1 MPILT
6 LNGCPPEPLG
16 NYLKALGVF
25 RLVAEQADPS
35 TRAWWEG
42 GVLRLVTRLDD
53 RVIQDFFLGG
63 DPKLAYRPTP
73 IFAPWGGRPGFYRK
87 DSNAD
92 ARSRLLR
99 LKIARKARKQPQKAR
114 TQLNDAARTLAV
126 LGRVLSRHREWDA
139 KKKGEDRP
147 WLEAKKAKKDK
158 ERLIRTCRNTW
169 PQRGV
174 EWLDAC
180 LAVGD
185 DLDFGFLFGTGG
197 NEGSADITN
206 SFWQFVEDCVG
217 FPESNSES
225 PEWLASA
232 LFSLPR
238 TSGSGSSAGQH
249 FPAAAQGENIGQR
262 FSGAIS
268 ANPWDVVL
276 AMEGCVLFAGAITKR
291 LSQFGGGKAAFP
303 FMLEHVASDSGP
315 ESVHDELKK
324 DVRSS
329 RCKAEF
335 WMPLWRQPLGLGEL
349 RGLLSE
355 GRMQTPQR
363 SPAEHSIQALEA
375 IATLGVSAGVSAF
388 RRVGL
393 FERRGNINIAATL
406 EEVPVPRRTTA
417 AISAFAELADFRR
430 LSQARL
436 RAGAGAPE
444 RILTAK
450 HLLEVSVARVARL
463 GCLGVLPAREDL
475 QAILASAADL
485 ERECSLTRSIRAEVS
500 PCSVLSRRWV
510 DVDDPACCLDESAE
524 CRIALALASLSAWG
538 EAGTGRHPV
547 VGSLRTNLVPVARR
561 GNDWQWNDQSRS
573 DVWSNGAPLLTNL
586 STVLHRRLV
595 EAQRGSSDGLPLW
608 SFRGALF
615 RDLLSLWQSGVDES
629 RLADLIRA
637 LALVDFGTANWE
649 DTTRWQITKDLT
661 PTLAQSGVWFDGDSP
676 RLSLSGEGL
685 SLPEGE
691 LEAAFALP
699 RAYALLKLC
708 FVGGR
713 LPAPPIEG
721 HLVARTGNEPFP
733 NSPLSVLT
741 LLLAGRSDEALLSAT
756 RSLRAKGYPA
766 IVRDDTLRDG
776 EWKLSDEDCR
786 RMAGLLLVPV
796 RRAGLLAA
804 LCLKPKHK

>member
-16 NYLKALGVF
+16 NYLKAIGVF
-25 RLVAEQADPS
+25 RLVAEQADP
-35 TRAWWEG
+35 TARAWWEG
-42 GVLRLVTRLDD
+42 GVLRLLTRLDE
-53 RVIQDFFLGG
+53 RAIQDFFLGG
-63 DPKLAYRPTP
+63 DPNLPAYQPTP

-99 LKIARKARKQPQKAR
+99 LKVARKAGKQPLKAR
-114 TQLNDAARTLAV
+114 RQLNDAALTLAV

-158 ERLIRTCRNTW
+158 ERLIRACRNTW
-169 PQRGV
+169 PQRAV

-185 DLDFGFLFGTGG
+185 DLDFGSLFGTGG

-206 SFWQFVEDCVG
+206 SFWQFVEDCIG
-217 FPESNSES
+217 FPEPKRES
-225 PEWLASA
+225 PEWLANA
-232 LFSLPR
+232 LFSSPR

-262 FSGAIS
+262 FTGAIS

-276 AMEGCVLFAGAITKR
+276 AMEGSVLFAGAITKR
-291 LSQFGGGKAAFP
+291 LSQVGRGKAAFP

-315 ESVHDELKK
+315 ESAHDELKQ
-324 DVRSS
+324 DVKSS
-329 RCKAEF
+329 KCKAEF
-335 WMPLWRQPLGLGEL
+335 WMPLWQQPLVLSEL

-355 GRMQTPQR
+355 GRMQTPQG

-406 EEVPVPRRTTA
+406 EEVPVPRRAAA
-417 AISAFAELADFRR
+417 AISALAELSDFRR
-430 LSQARL
+430 LSQVRL

-444 RILTAK
+444 RVLTAK
-450 HLLEVSVARVARL
+450 HLLEVSVARVARR
-463 GCLGVLPAREDL
+463 GCLGVLPSREDL
-475 QAILASAADL
+475 QAILSRAAEL
-485 ERECSLTRSIRAEVS
+485 ERECSLTRSIRAEVN
-500 PCSVLSRRWV
+500 PCGVLSRRWL
-510 DVDDPACCLDESAE
+510 DVDDPACCLDASAE
-524 CRIALALASLSAWG
+524 CGIALAIASLSAWG
-538 EAGTGRHPV
+538 EDGTGGHPV
-547 VGSLRTNLVPVARR
+547 VGSLRTNLVPVSRR

-573 DVWSNGAPLLTNL
+573 DVWSKGAPLLTNL
-586 STVLHRRLV
+586 ATVLLRRLV
-595 EAQRGSSDGLPLW
+595 EAQRGSADGLPLW

-615 RDLLSLWQSGVDES
+615 RDLLALWQSGVDES

-637 LALVDFGTANWE
+637 LALVDFGKANCE
-649 DTTRWQITKDLT
+649 DASHWQITQDPT
-661 PTLAQSGVWFDGDSP
+661 PSLAQSGVWFEGDAP
-676 RLSLSGEGL
+676 RLSLGGEGL
-685 SLPEGE
+685 ELPEDE

-708 FVGGR
+708 FVG
-713 LPAPPIEG
+713 
-721 HLVARTGNEPFP
+721 
-733 NSPLSVLT
+733 
-741 LLLAGRSDEALLSAT
+741 
-756 RSLRAKGYPA
+756 
-766 IVRDDTLRDG
+766 
-776 EWKLSDEDCR
+776 
-786 RMAGLLLVPV
+786 
-796 RRAGLLAA
+796 
-804 LCLKPKHK
+804 